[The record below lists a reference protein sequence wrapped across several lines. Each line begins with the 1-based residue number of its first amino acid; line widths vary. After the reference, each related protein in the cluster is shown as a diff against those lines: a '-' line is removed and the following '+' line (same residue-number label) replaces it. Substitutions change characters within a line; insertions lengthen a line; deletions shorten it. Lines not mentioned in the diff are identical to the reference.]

1 MSPLL
6 GAGEP
11 EERLK
16 QAREFLKLYP
26 QSRHLGRVFGMASRA
41 AVRLGD
47 HTAAP
52 SDRYFVLDRS
62 IRSS

>member
-6 GAGEP
+6 AAEEP

-16 QAREFLKLYP
+16 QARDFLVLYP
-26 QSRHLGRVFGMASRA
+26 QSWHLGRVFGMAPRA
-41 AVRLGD
+41 ATRLGD
-47 HTAAP
+47 HAVAP

>member
-11 EERLK
+11 E
-16 QAREFLKLYP
+16 QGLKLAKDFLEWYP
-26 QSRHLGRVFGMASRA
+26 QSWHLGRVFGMASRA

-52 SDRYFVLDRS
+52 SDCYFVLDRS